1 MHQQQAIREEYT
13 QKANIEFHGNFI
25 ITPTWYMLVLTNL
38 ASMCTHA
45 ICSNSICCFLLQRV
59 CGPVGPQSAFAP
71 PSHPAMGAVGHPSCH
86 LPLQGGAVFL
96 LPFILPLQLEVS
108 LRFWRQQFGVPAET
122 AYPPPQ
128 NPPARSPGVFA
139 HVQQWA

>member
-1 MHQQQAIREEYT
+1 MVHVGANKFGIDVHIRMLL
-13 QKANIEFHGNFI
+13 KLHFSHFSCNMFVGLWAHIVSLCHP
-25 ITPTWYMLVLTNL
+25 PTLLWVPLVTLD
-38 ASMCTHA
+38 
-45 ICSNSICCFLLQRV
+45 
-59 CGPVGPQSAFAP
+59 
-71 PSHPAMGAVGHPSCH
+71 H
-86 LPLQGGAVFL
+86 LPLHGGAVFL

-108 LRFWRQQFGVPAET
+108 LRFWRQQFGVPAVT

>member
-1 MHQQQAIREEYT
+1 MVHVGANKFGIDVHIRMLL
-13 QKANIEFHGNFI
+13 KLHFSHFSCNMFVGLWAHIVSLCHP
-25 ITPTWYMLVLTNL
+25 PTLLWVPLVTLD
-38 ASMCTHA
+38 
-45 ICSNSICCFLLQRV
+45 
-59 CGPVGPQSAFAP
+59 
-71 PSHPAMGAVGHPSCH
+71 H
-86 LPLQGGAVFL
+86 LPLHGGAVFL

-108 LRFWRQQFGVPAET
+108 LRFWRQQFGVPAEA